1 MVGLLSGGHAM
12 AQQGQVRVA
21 VTSFHTR
28 ELAIALSAARGDAS
42 MRILRWD
49 SGPESLNRF
58 GKHECDVL
66 LHDESNGGFLERLVL
81 TQRFPE
87 GVPQPCEYHLGYVKV
102 LAICGHGVGTEG
114 VSVEE
119 IRKLLTDRRSGRKVG
134 VRNGLSA
141 YMEQEGSWSADILR
155 EKCLALRDEEGVVVS
170 WLGCASNIDRMTS
183 RDELIKAIRK
193 KRNAIGFLLH
203 DRTIPKGVRVIP
215 VARKTGGKHS
225 RMNDGVYPL
234 QESLAIYVHPGSPPS
249 ASECAEWIVGPE
261 GAAVAESHGVLT
273 VCRDLAI
280 LGVQRLAEMKAGKGI
295 RLSAIGVGLGESAVS
310 DLATE
315 YVRAKAVI
323 QLSYVPVY
331 EDLPA
336 IGDFVSGGAGMREL
350 LFLADKPSA
359 RAMDVHGEKWN
370 ALGRDKDGKPDGTG
384 PAEHV
389 LAGRAVAVIVNPANK
404 LSSLTLGQLRAI
416 FGGKVKDWNTIG
428 GTGLATGGGTGLG
441 LPASPR
447 QAGLGA
453 SGKAGSGKAGPG
465 ATGGAAAP
473 PQAGAAKELRIHAFG
488 VRVKD
493 PATAV
498 FEKECLSRYKWGRV
512 VAKKDTA
519 AAVAAVS
526 MDPQAIAY
534 VDLMAIPGLSSA
546 ALTGSFAAAGQNV
559 KVLAIQTSART
570 KPILPTLQNIRSAT
584 YPLSQRLYVYVHPK
598 ASNVAKTFE
607 TFMTSVLATE
617 AFRHNNLLPL
627 ASAAFKQITKEAQ
640 AAKAK
645 AAKPKPPSASPSAS
659 PRPRPRATPP
669 ERPRVRHNHRL
680 LPARATRLFCPGT
693 GCHCEFASEVLS
705 RRIVALRM

>member
-1 MVGLLSGGHAM
+1 MPDYHAFHKAFGGVQKLGSVAIGEYVVQVVVNAKNPVKSVSIEELSSIYRGERIDWVKASGGIKGRPINIFSPPFTDTACHIVKFNAL
-12 AQQGQVRVA
+12 QGYEFDKR
-21 VTSFHTR
+21 
-28 ELAIALSAARGDAS
+28 
-42 MRILRWD
+42 LRD
-49 SGPESLNRF
+49 
-58 GKHECDVL
+58 
-66 LHDESNGGFLERLVL
+66 
-81 TQRFPE
+81 
-87 GVPQPCEYHLGYVKV
+87 
-102 LAICGHGVGTEG
+102 
-114 VSVEE
+114 
-119 IRKLLTDRRSGRKVG
+119 
-134 VRNGLSA
+134 
-141 YMEQEGSWSADILR
+141 WSAKPLR
-155 EKCLALRDEEGVVVS
+155 MKTTSDGVIAAVAKDE
-170 WLGCASNIDRMTS
+170 
-183 RDELIKAIRK
+183 
-193 KRNAIGFLLH
+193 NAIGFFLADHREKL
-203 DRTIPKGVRVIP
+203 DKRVKVLDLIPRGKKDA
-215 VARKTGGKHS
+215 VAPSMENLVSGK
-225 RMNDGVYPL
+225 YPL
-234 QESLAIYVHPGSPPS
+234 TQTLTMYLHPNAPREARLFCDFAVSPANRDVLRKHKLFPLSDFLVFLA
-249 ASECAEWIVGPE
+249 EK
-261 GAAVAESHGVLT
+261 
-273 VCRDLAI
+273 
-280 LGVQRLAEMKAGKGI
+280 RLAEMKAGKGVRI
-295 RLSAIGVGLGESAVS
+295 SANGVDGGSPPFR

-315 YVRAKAVI
+315 YVRAKAVV

-336 IGDFVSGGAGMREL
+336 IGDFVGGGAGMREL

-359 RAMDVHGEKWN
+359 RAMAVHGEKWK
-370 ALGRDKDGKPDGTG
+370 ALGRDANDQPDGTG
-384 PAEHV
+384 PAEHL